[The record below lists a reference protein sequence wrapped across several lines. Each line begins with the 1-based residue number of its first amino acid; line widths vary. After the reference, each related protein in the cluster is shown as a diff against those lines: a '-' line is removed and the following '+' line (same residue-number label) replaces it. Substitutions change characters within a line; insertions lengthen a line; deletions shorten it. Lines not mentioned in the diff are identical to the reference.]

1 MTADTR
7 VKIGERLP
15 LWPEKAPYEAQCG
28 GQQRPSLA
36 AFPVEGSPGAVI
48 VMPGGGYTHKA
59 EHEGAPVAR
68 MVNGAGVSAFVLDYR
83 VAPCPHEAPLCDAG
97 RAIRLVRS
105 MGYEKVAVLGFSAGG
120 NLACCAATR
129 YDAGRKDDPDPV
141 ERLSS
146 RPDGL
151 ISCYSVVSLTQN
163 THVGSLCA
171 LLGEQC
177 GDMRLA
183 RRYSAE
189 RHVTPDSPPAFI
201 WHTADD
207 GAVPVENSLSL
218 AAAYSRCGV
227 PYELHVFPH
236 GRHGLGLA
244 DEAPDVAQ
252 WTALLARWLRNGGYA
267 AGNDI

>member
-1 MTADTR
+1 MNRDIR
-7 VKIGERLP
+7 MEERLW
-15 LWPEKAPYEAQCG
+15 LWPGEAPYEAQCG
-28 GQQRPSLA
+28 GQARPSLK
-36 AFPVEGSPGAVI
+36 AFPVQGRKGAVI
-48 VMPGGGYTHKA
+48 VIPGGGYTHKA
-59 EHEGAPVAR
+59 AHEGDPVAR
-68 MVNGAGVSAFVLDYR
+68 MVNEAGVSAFVLDYR
-83 VAPCPHEAPLCDAG
+83 VAPCPHEAPLTDAQ
-97 RAIRLVRS
+97 RAVRVVRT

-120 NLACCAATR
+120 NLACCAATL
-129 YDAGRKDDPDPV
+129 YGAGNPDDADPV

-151 ISCYSVVSLTQN
+151 ISCYSVVSLTEN

-171 LLGEQC
+171 LLGEQVV
-177 GDMRLA
+177 DVRLA

-207 GAVPVENSLSL
+207 AAVPVENSLSL

-227 PYELHVFPH
+227 PFELHVFPH

-244 DEAPDVAQ
+244 TQEEPVVAQ
-252 WTALLARWLRNGGYA
+252 WAALCQRWLKESGYA
-267 AGNDI
+267 G